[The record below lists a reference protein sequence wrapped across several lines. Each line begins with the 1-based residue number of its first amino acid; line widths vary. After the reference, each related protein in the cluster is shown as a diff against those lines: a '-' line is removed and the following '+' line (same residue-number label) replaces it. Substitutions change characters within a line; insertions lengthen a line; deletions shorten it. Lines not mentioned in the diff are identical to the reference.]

1 VTQEQDELKEKNIL
15 VTGGAGFIASHIV
28 DRLAPENNVF
38 VLDNLFTG
46 QMSNLE
52 RVKDRITFV
61 EGDIRDRETVN
72 EVVSRVDYIFH
83 LAAHVGNI
91 RSLKD
96 PYFDMEVNVVGMI
109 NLLEACRKSEVK
121 RLVYSSSGAIFG
133 EAKYLPIDEDHPL
146 NPESPYAVSKL
157 AAEKYAFAYHKVYGI
172 PTVTVRYFN
181 AYGPRQDSSEY
192 ANAVSIFLSLT
203 KEGKPVTIFG
213 NGEQTRDF
221 IFIDDIIRA
230 NILAATRPAAAGE
243 IFNISSG
250 EVHDIKQLIDLIA
263 KVSGKEVLFS
273 HADFRAGEVR
283 HSKANIDKARKLL
296 GFGPQ
301 TDLEEGLRQTWMALT
316 ETRV

>member
-1 VTQEQDELKEKNIL
+1 MTQEQDELKEKNIL

-273 HADFRAGEVR
+273 HANFRAGEVR

>member
-1 VTQEQDELKEKNIL
+1 MTQEQDELKEKNIL

-296 GFGPQ
+296 GFSPQ

>member
-1 VTQEQDELKEKNIL
+1 MTQEQDELKEKNIL

-28 DRLAPENNVF
+28 DKLAPENNVF

>member
-1 VTQEQDELKEKNIL
+1 
-15 VTGGAGFIASHIV
+15 
-28 DRLAPENNVF
+28 
-38 VLDNLFTG
+38 
-46 QMSNLE
+46 
-52 RVKDRITFV
+52 
-61 EGDIRDRETVN
+61 
-72 EVVSRVDYIFH
+72 
-83 LAAHVGNI
+83 
-91 RSLKD
+91 
-96 PYFDMEVNVVGMI
+96 
-109 NLLEACRKSEVK
+109 
-121 RLVYSSSGAIFG
+121 
-133 EAKYLPIDEDHPL
+133 
-146 NPESPYAVSKL
+146 
-157 AAEKYAFAYHKVYGI
+157 
-172 PTVTVRYFN
+172 
-181 AYGPRQDSSEY
+181 
-192 ANAVSIFLSLT
+192 
-203 KEGKPVTIFG
+203 TIFG

-273 HADFRAGEVR
+273 HANFRAGEVR